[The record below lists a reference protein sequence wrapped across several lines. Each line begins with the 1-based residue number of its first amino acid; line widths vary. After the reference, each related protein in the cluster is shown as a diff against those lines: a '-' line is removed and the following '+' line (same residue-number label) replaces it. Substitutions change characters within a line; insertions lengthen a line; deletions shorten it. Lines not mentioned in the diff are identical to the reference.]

1 MSRYLFIQS
10 QDPFTEV
17 RTQAQFDLARRL
29 ADAGSSVTLL
39 LVQNA
44 VVAAR
49 LHAQCP
55 QFDSLLGSK
64 VEILADSFALRQRE
78 IDDDQLKS
86 NIRPTEISLAVDAML
101 NGDKVIWN

>member
-29 ADAGSSVTLL
+29 AEAGSTVRLL

-44 VVAAR
+44 VTAAR
-49 LHAQCP
+49 RNAQCP
-55 QFDSLLGSK
+55 QFDSLLGSQ
-64 VEILADSFALRQRE
+64 VEVLADTFALRQRE
-78 IDDDQLKS
+78 IDNDQLKS
-86 NIRPTEISLAVDAML
+86 NVHPAEIGVAVDAML
-101 NGDKVIWN
+101 AGDKVIWN